1 MSFDSDPVLRSLH
14 VQLATTIYSRTTADS
29 PADLIENVTAAAD
42 SADSVSLAAANAGA
56 SDSIVVDVSSSA
68 PAKKLG
74 PAIDLASEES
84 FPALPVS
91 TATRSPMPPLAYNRT
106 NQVKGG
112 SIPVVRAV
120 TERFE
125 VPHHLQ
131 KPTQLHAKAISEV
144 LRNVGNRTGT
154 TIEKTTSNKTKSITF
169 LVTGKAEAVKQ
180 AKREIIHGVT
190 IEVSHTMSIP
200 ASVRPHL
207 LGKAGSTLKALTT
220 RTLTKISLPKP
231 PATNGEEKEPVD
243 GIIEEEEQTATITGD
258 FEGVEIAKKE
268 IEAIVAQRTS
278 KHILRMSIPRQ
289 FHPFIAAEVELA
301 DGVKLDIPPA
311 FLAFGPTPTEKNL
324 DEIILRGDR
333 AEVLAVAEK
342 IKEKYDY
349 LSRTSKK
356 LMAPV
361 KKRQQRFLLGQRGAG
376 LDEIFKATGCSV
388 LLPVASD
395 TSDIV
400 TIIGPNAN
408 IMEALQM
415 VLDKSNSITLEELD
429 VAALLPKG
437 VDIAVFLR
445 FVYIKERATLKNI
458 EATYS
463 VSIYQQSPTPPAT
476 STHVLEVQGK
486 SASDVEAAFKAL
498 KSNITTWAT
507 TLFFGQVEIPRGLHK
522 YVVGKAGAN
531 ITKVK
536 SNPVWG
542 GRLVDIVV
550 PTESDESDEVMIV
563 VKRGT
568 DGKDAELV
576 EKVRGEVLALA
587 NTLADFVTLVVQV
600 DSKYH
605 GRLIGSGGATLREL
619 LSAYN
624 DGVVVKFP
632 ASAGSGKKEAS
643 GTAAASAD
651 PNGVTIKGPK
661 KDVKEVSDKILKLVE
676 EWKHMEFV
684 NSFSEKLVLP
694 KGVYRRLLSGTAS
707 ERNSN
712 KDAPPGEKGSVPWL
726 FRAVKE
732 RIAEK
737 GESRE
742 ATKLEA
748 ALVGG
753 TLRVESD
760 EGSEKDTLTV
770 MGPKEIV
777 GIARSILEERG
788 TKLAETTSDEFA
800 LFEAGVLTSAALS
813 AIEASE
819 EGSEEARKKV
829 LRRVIGKEGKGV
841 RKVADKWS
849 VLLRISDGRRRGGRK
864 EEGEGDA
871 IGEEVEAKD
880 GIVFIRGDKKDVAG
894 AKKELLQL
902 VEEEILHS
910 HTERFIIPKQALPF
924 VVGRA
929 GARINKIKE
938 DSKGTVRTIDFVDV
952 EASDGEDATEVE
964 VLLEGK
970 KAGVL
975 EAKKK
980 ILDMVDENVNV
991 GTVNVIIPSS
1001 LHKLVIGPSGSRI
1014 KKLIDSHG
1022 GRDKVNV
1029 QFPRAGAGDIVS
1041 IKGQVKTLESARA
1054 GVITILKEALKED
1067 GVEVKG
1073 AVPVF
1078 GEDETLVEEKVVLGK
1093 GDVPRAGAVK
1103 EWMGRYGVGLWVE
1116 EDGSETVL
1124 RIAATEDSAIEAVK
1138 KELASQTKSS
1148 KTVEVPSG
1156 LLELLKGNGATHEI
1170 HLSLVNDA
1178 VRRVRGEFKVQADL
1192 DKAGQR
1198 GQAGGVVVVRGEPTA
1213 IGKAA
1218 EAISTALE
1226 GLVGSGTVTEISV
1239 PSELR
1244 PHIIGRG
1251 GGIITRIR
1259 EGSGAQIE
1267 ISKARAGEA
1276 VATIVIRGDD
1286 EAVARAREM
1295 VETIVKEQ
1303 EERRGREAAFS
1314 ARKAREGAP
1323 AVPARIDDDAGS
1335 ASEVG
1340 GQGVPTPV
1348 PIAEPAGLGER
1359 TVPGLASTAS
1369 GRKKVIAVE
1378 SVEATREIVRTAT
1391 TYGSAYWAGSDSKG
1405 ESAGQWLEV
1414 GGKKGKNAGAK
1425 GDDEEEVVGAPA
1437 QVPGSAGASKKK
1449 KKNKSKGANA
1459 EEAFTP
1465 AEVVGE
1471 PTVAAVEVPKS
1482 VDAPAP
1488 AAPAESTLAEKKKKK
1503 GGANGTATVA
1513 PAANTPSPAPP
1524 QAAKAAPAA
1533 APAPVSAPAPVADED
1548 GWETVN
1554 TVKKYKAAKVA
1565 AAFVEE
1571 TAVSSGVDGA
1581 SGATKKKK
1589 NKKKKKAGATGGAG
1603 EAANGGEEDSE

>member
-14 VQLATTIYSRTTADS
+14 VQLATTIYSQTTADH
-29 PADLIENVTAAAD
+29 PADLIVNVNDPTVSD
-42 SADSVSLAAANAGA
+42 DSVSLNAAAAVAAANAGA
-56 SDSIVVDVSSSA
+56 SDSLDLSPPA
-68 PAKKLG
+68 PAKKSG
-74 PAIDLASEES
+74 PAIDLASEDA

-91 TATRSPMPPLAYNRT
+91 NATRSPLPPIAYNRT
-106 NQVKGG
+106 SQLKGG

-169 LVTGKAEAVKQ
+169 LVTGKPEAVKQ

-190 IEVSHTMSIP
+190 IEVSHTMTIP

-207 LGKAGSTLKALTT
+207 LGKAGSTLKALTS

-243 GIIEEEEQTATITGD
+243 GIIEDEEQTVTITGD

-268 IEAIVAQRTS
+268 IEVIVAQRTS
-278 KHILRMSIPRQ
+278 KHILRMAIPRQ
-289 FHPFIAAEVELA
+289 FHPFIAAEIEFPE
-301 DGVKLDIPPA
+301 GVKLDIPPA

-342 IKEKYDY
+342 IKEKHDY
-349 LSRTSKK
+349 LNRTSKK

-376 LDEIFKATGCSV
+376 LEEIFKATGCSV

-400 TIIGPNAN
+400 TIIGPNPN
-408 IMEALQM
+408 VVEALQM

-458 EATYS
+458 ETTHN
-463 VSIYQQSPTPPAT
+463 VSIYQQTPIPPAT

-486 SASDVEAAFKAL
+486 STSDVEGAFKAL
-498 KSNITTWAT
+498 KSTVTTWAT

-536 SNPVWG
+536 NNPVWG
-542 GRLVDIVV
+542 GRLIDIVV
-550 PTESDESDEVMIV
+550 PTESDGSDEVMIV
-563 VKRGT
+563 VKRGN

-576 EKVRGEVLALA
+576 EKVRGEVLSLA
-587 NTLADFVTLVVQV
+587 NTLADFVTSVVQV

-605 GRLIGSGGATLREL
+605 GRLIGSGGSTLKEL

-632 ASAGSGKKEAS
+632 ASAGTGKKDAS
-643 GTAAASAD
+643 GAAAANAD

-661 KDVKEVSDKILKLVE
+661 KDVKEVGDKILKLVE

-684 NSFSEKLVLP
+684 NSFTENVVLP
-694 KGVYRRLLSGTAS
+694 KGVYRRLLSGPAS
-707 ERNSN
+707 ERNN
-712 KDAPPGEKGSVPWL
+712 KDAPSGEKGSVPWL

-753 TLRVESD
+753 SLRVEAE

-788 TKLAETTSDEFA
+788 TKLAETTSDEFT
-800 LFEAGVLTSAALS
+800 LFEAGVLSSAALN
-813 AIEASE
+813 AIGSSE
-819 EGSEEARKKV
+819 EGSEEAKKKV

-841 RKVADKWS
+841 RRIADKWS

-864 EEGEGDA
+864 EEEGEGDGT
-871 IGEEVEAKD
+871 GEEVEAKD
-880 GIVFIRGDKKDVAG
+880 GIVFIRGDKKDVAE

-902 VEEEILHS
+902 VEDEILHS

-929 GARINKIKE
+929 GARINKIKD
-938 DSKGTVRTIDFVDV
+938 DSKGTVRLIDFVDV
-952 EASDGEDATEVE
+952 ESSEGEGATEVE

-970 KAGVL
+970 KSGVL
-975 EAKKK
+975 EARKK
-980 ILDMVDENVNV
+980 ILEMVDENVNV
-991 GTVNVIIPSS
+991 GTVNLIIPSS

-1029 QFPRAGAGDIVS
+1029 QFPRAGSGDIVS
-1041 IKGQVKTLESARA
+1041 IKGHVKTLESARA
-1054 GVITILKEALKED
+1054 GVIAILREALKED
-1067 GVEVKG
+1067 NVEVKG
-1073 AVPVF
+1073 SVPVF
-1078 GEDETLVEEKVVLGK
+1078 GEDETLVEDKVVLGK
-1093 GDVPRAGAVK
+1093 GDVPRAGTVK
-1103 EWMGRYGVGLWVE
+1103 EWMGRYGVGLWLE
-1116 EDGSETVL
+1116 EDGTETVL
-1124 RIAATEDSAIEAVK
+1124 RIAGTEDSAIEAVK
-1138 KELASQTKSS
+1138 TELASQAKSS

-1156 LLELLKGNGATHEI
+1156 LLELLKGNGATHEM

-1178 VRRVRGEFKVQADL
+1178 VRRVRGQFKVQADV
-1192 DKAGQR
+1192 DKAAQR

-1218 EAISTALE
+1218 EALSAALE
-1226 GLVGSGTVTEISV
+1226 GLVGSGAVTEISV
-1239 PSELR
+1239 ASELR
-1244 PHIIGRG
+1244 PHIIGRAG
-1251 GGIITRIR
+1251 SIITRIR
-1259 EGSGAQIE
+1259 ESSGAQIE
-1267 ISKARAGEA
+1267 IAKARPGET

-1286 EAVARAREM
+1286 EAVASAKEM

-1314 ARKAREGAP
+1314 ARKALEGTS
-1323 AVPARIDDDAGS
+1323 VGPARIDDDAGS
-1335 ASEVG
+1335 GSEVG
-1340 GQGVPTPV
+1340 AQGVPTPV
-1348 PIAEPAGLGER
+1348 PIAEPAALGER
-1359 TVPGLASTAS
+1359 TVPGLASTAN

-1378 SVEATREIVRTAT
+1378 SVEATREIVRTAS

-1405 ESAGQWLEV
+1405 ASAGQWLEV
-1414 GGKKGKNAGAK
+1414 GGKKGKNGGAK
-1425 GDDEEEVVGAPA
+1425 ADEEEVVGGAAAAA
-1437 QVPGSAGASKKK
+1437 QVPGSTGPSKKK

-1459 EEAFTP
+1459 EEASAA
-1465 AEVVGE
+1465 AEVV
-1471 PTVAAVEVPKS
+1471 PDPVVVVEEAPKP
-1482 VDAPAP
+1482 VETPAPAP
-1488 AAPAESTLAEKKKKK
+1488 LVESTVTKKKKK
-1503 GGANGTATVA
+1503 GGANGTSSPAPA
-1513 PAANTPSPAPP
+1513 PAATPSPAPP
-1524 QAAKAAPAA
+1524 QPAKAAPA
-1533 APAPVSAPAPVADED
+1533 PAPVAAPVADDD

-1554 TVKKYKAAKVA
+1554 TVKKYKAAKLASA
-1565 AAFVEE
+1565 AVEE
-1571 TAVSSGVDGA
+1571 TPVSSGGEGA
-1581 SGATKKKK
+1581 SGAAKKKK
-1589 NKKKKKAGATGGAG
+1589 NKKKKKAGGAG
-1603 EAANGGEEDSE
+1603 EAANGAEEDSE